1 MLSIENLD
9 VFYGEAQALFD
20 VALEV
25 GNGEIVAVIGS
36 NGAGKTTLIRAVFG
50 MLRGRRGT
58 IKMNGSAIH
67 GLPSHKICNLGL
79 GQVPEGRQIFPNMT
93 VADNLVLGG
102 MIPRARAGAQETL
115 AKMFDLFPRLKERRS
130 QLAGTL
136 SGGEQQML
144 AMARC
149 LMGNPRLIMFDEPSL
164 GLAPRIVDELF
175 ETIARLN
182 EDNGLSIVLVE
193 QNVAQSL
200 EIAQRAYVLENGHV
214 VINGTGRALLDD
226 ERVRK
231 AYIGL

>member
-1 MLSIENLD
+1 MLSVEHLD

-20 VALEV
+20 VTLEV
-25 GNGEIVAVIGS
+25 GDGDIVAVIGS
-36 NGAGKTTLIRAVFG
+36 NGAGKTTLIRTIFG
-50 MLRGRRGT
+50 MVKARRGT
-58 IKMNGSAIH
+58 IKMDGRPIH
-67 GLPSHKICNLGL
+67 VLPSHVICNLGL

-93 VADNLVLGG
+93 VADNLGLGA
-102 MIPRARAGAQETL
+102 MIPRARPGAQAAL
-115 AKMFDLFPRLKERRS
+115 AKMFDLFPRLKERRG
-130 QLAGTL
+130 QTAGTL

-164 GLAPRIVDELF
+164 GLAPRIVDEVF

-182 EDNGLSIVLVE
+182 VEEKLSVVLVE

-200 EIAQRAYVLENGHV
+200 EIAQHAYVLENGHV
-214 VINGTGRALLDD
+214 VISGTGRELLNN

>member
-1 MLSIENLD
+1 MLKVANLD
-9 VFYGEAQALFD
+9 VYYGEAQALFD
-20 VALEV
+20 VALDV
-25 GNGEIVAVIGS
+25 GEREIVAVIGS
-36 NGAGKTTLIRAVFG
+36 NGAGKTTLIRTIFG
-50 MLRGRRGT
+50 MLKPRRGT
-58 IKMNGSAIH
+58 INVNGTAIH
-67 GLPSHKICNLGL
+67 GLPSHAICNLGL

-93 VADNLVLGG
+93 VAENLLLGG
-102 MIPRARAGAQETL
+102 AIPRARAEAQRTL

-130 QLAGTL
+130 QTAGTL

-175 ETIARLN
+175 ETIARIN
-182 EDNGLSIVLVE
+182 QDEGLSIVLVE
-193 QNVAQSL
+193 QNVVQSL
-200 EIAQRAYVLENGHV
+200 EISQRAYVLENGHV
-214 VINGTGRALLDD
+214 VISGAGRALLDD